1 MIRFLLIALILAF
14 LGLSGRLFVFPRTD
28 SPRRADAVIVLAGA
42 QQPRLNKGLELMR
55 KKVAPPLVI
64 SDGRAPGW
72 PEANRLCVGR
82 ATYKVVCFKP
92 EPYSTRGEAE
102 HIAELVD
109 RNRWRSIVVVTS
121 IFHVTRARLLIKRC
135 VDDARVYL
143 VGADYALVDTPRY
156 VLSEWGKYFY
166 AQTVKRGC

>member
-14 LGLSGRLFVFPRTD
+14 VGLSGRLFVFPKTD

-42 QQPRLNKGLELMR
+42 RKPRLNKGLELMR
-55 KKVAPPLVI
+55 KKVAPTLVI
-64 SDGRAPGW
+64 SDAPVYGW
-72 PEANRLCVGR
+72 PEAKRLCEGR
-82 ATYKVVCFKP
+82 ATYKVLCFRP

-109 RNRWRSIVVVTS
+109 QHRWRSIVVVTS
-121 IFHVTRARLLIKRC
+121 TFHVTRARMLVKRC
-135 VDDARVYL
+135 VDDAKVYV
-143 VGADYALVDTPRY
+143 VGADYALADTPRY
-156 VLSEWGKYFY
+156 VLSEWGKFFY